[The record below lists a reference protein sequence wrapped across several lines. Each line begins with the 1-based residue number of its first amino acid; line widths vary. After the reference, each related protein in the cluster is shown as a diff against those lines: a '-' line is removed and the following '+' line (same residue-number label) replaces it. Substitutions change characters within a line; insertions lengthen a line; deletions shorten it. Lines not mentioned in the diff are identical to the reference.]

1 MLVKL
6 SSDGFHSTATWLY
19 NLSPEPKPLI
29 EGLSTFLKRH
39 QNIDSEKSKSK
50 LIQEVLKLQKLKG
63 D

>member
-6 SSDGFHSTATWLY
+6 SSDGFYSTATWLY

-29 EGLSTFLKRH
+29 KGLSTFRKRH

-50 LIQEVLKLQKLKG
+50 LIREALKLQELKE